1 MEQIIDYRFEVINE
15 LLKEKNHIRN
25 IAKNLKTNHMT
36 ILRRIKE
43 LFDLNV
49 IDYKEEGKNKVYF
62 LKDTIEAKT
71 NILMV
76 ENYKLI
82 KIITKYPNLRRIIEK
97 IQLNKQVRL
106 AVLFGSY
113 AKEIPKKE
121 SDIDVYIETNSQ
133 DLKKEL
139 EKIDSKLSIKIG
151 KYNKD
156 NPLIKEIKKN
166 HVIIKGIE
174 KYYEISWFFE
184 NT

>member
-1 MEQIIDYRFEVINE
+1 MFHMEQIVDYRFEVINE
-15 LLKEKNHIRN
+15 LLKEKDHIRN
-25 IAKNLKTNHMT
+25 LAKSLKTNHMT
-36 ILRRIKE
+36 VLRRIKE

-49 IDYKEEGKNKVYF
+49 VDYKEEGKNKVYF
-62 LKDTIEAKT
+62 LKNTIEAKT
-71 NILMV
+71 SINIA
-76 ENYKLI
+76 ESYKLI
-82 KIITKYPNLRRIIEK
+82 KIISKYPNLRRIIEK
-97 IQLNKQVRL
+97 IQENKQLHL

-121 SDIDVYIETNSQ
+121 SDIDIYIETTSQ

-166 HVIIKGIE
+166 HVIIKGVE
-174 KYYEISWFFE
+174 RYYEIS
-184 NT
+184 

>member
-1 MEQIIDYRFEVINE
+1 MFHMEQIIDYRFEVINE

-43 LFDLNV
+43 LFDSNV
-49 IDYKEEGKNKVYF
+49 VDYKEEGKNKVYF
-62 LKDTIEAKT
+62 LKDNIEAKT
-71 NILMV
+71 SINMA

-82 KIITKYPNLRRIIEK
+82 KILTKYPNLRRIIEK
-97 IQLNKQVRL
+97 IQENKQVRL

-121 SDIDVYIETNSQ
+121 SDIDIYIETNSQ

-174 KYYEISWFFE
+174 RYYEIS
-184 NT
+184 